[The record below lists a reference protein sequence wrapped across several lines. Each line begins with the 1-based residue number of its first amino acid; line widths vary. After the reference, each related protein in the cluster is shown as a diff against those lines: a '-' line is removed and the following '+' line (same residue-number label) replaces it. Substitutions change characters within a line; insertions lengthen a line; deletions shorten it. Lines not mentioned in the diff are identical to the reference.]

1 MKHLKLAA
9 KIGLGFGLVIAL
21 AVALGAVAILAMTG
35 VLADAKRLDRETVPQ
50 VTVANSME
58 RDALLTMYNMRG
70 YSLSYVSKYLDLSSI
85 SLKAAMKDLEDAAAL
100 GSRYPRLTVLR
111 KNAVAAR
118 ARLQEYGSLAEQTA
132 AATQVIVAARGTQE
146 TAGRLFTTAC
156 LAYRDAQVQGTAAD
170 ARRHAAPA
178 AVAQRAERI
187 ATISDVVALAKDL
200 RMSMYKAQSEGT
212 PTAMNDGLQ
221 VFATYRAMLDGL
233 AAGGQGSEEKAL
245 LEQARTSGADY
256 ADASAKLLAA
266 MVQLSDLNT
275 ARNEVAQAVLEIA
288 KGTSVD
294 GLKDALAITTVANSR
309 LLTATFVLLGGLGAA
324 IVIGIG
330 LALAITRAITRPLSK
345 GVSFAQLVASG
356 DFTRTLDIR
365 QRDEVGTLAEALN
378 AMALRLRETVSTV
391 HQNASH
397 VAASSGQISENAQKL
412 ARGAQS
418 QASTLQE
425 TAAAIEELTASVD
438 QVSDH
443 AQAQAQA
450 VEKGAGSME
459 AVQKSIG
466 EVTRS
471 LEEISALSRT
481 SVQDA
486 VDGGHAVES
495 VVDGINRISE
505 SSEKIGGI
513 VTVIS
518 EIADQTN
525 LLALNASIEAARAG
539 EHGRGFA
546 VVADE
551 VSKLAERSAAS
562 AKEIT
567 VLIRE
572 SVTNVAAGVQ
582 TAKGSQR
589 AMEKIRGA
597 SEQVKEM
604 IDELTRSMGR
614 QAAAVGEL
622 AGALRNVNEMSQS
635 ISAATAEQTVNAR
648 QVSTAVENVNDLTQ
662 TAAAAAEEMSAAT
675 AETYRMSQEL
685 QRLVGQFK
693 ISAEEAGETAEED
706 QVPERSQLI
715 SDVPSSPPM

>member
-1 MKHLKLAA
+1 
-9 KIGLGFGLVIAL
+9 
-21 AVALGAVAILAMTG
+21 
-35 VLADAKRLDRETVPQ
+35 
-50 VTVANSME
+50 
-58 RDALLTMYNMRG
+58 
-70 YSLSYVSKYLDLSSI
+70 
-85 SLKAAMKDLEDAAAL
+85 
-100 GSRYPRLTVLR
+100 
-111 KNAVAAR
+111 
-118 ARLQEYGSLAEQTA
+118 
-132 AATQVIVAARGTQE
+132 
-146 TAGRLFTTAC
+146 
-156 LAYRDAQVQGTAAD
+156 
-170 ARRHAAPA
+170 
-178 AVAQRAERI
+178 
-187 ATISDVVALAKDL
+187 VVALAKDL
-200 RMSMYKAQSEGT
+200 RMSMYKAQSEGS
-212 PTAMNDGLQ
+212 PTAMKDGLS
-221 VFATYRAMLDGL
+221 VFASYRAMLDGL
-233 AAGGQGSEEKAL
+233 EAGAQGSEEKAL
-245 LEQARTSGADY
+245 LEEARASGTDY
-256 ADASAKLLAA
+256 ADASTKLLAA

-275 ARNEVAQAVLEIA
+275 SRNEVAQAVLEIA

-450 VEKGAGSME
+450 VEKGSGSMD
-459 AVQKSIG
+459 AVQQSIG

-471 LEEISALSRT
+471 LEEISTLART

-486 VDGGHAVES
+486 VDGGRAVES
-495 VVDGINRISE
+495 VVDGIGRISE

-567 VLIRE
+567 ALIRE
-572 SVTNVAAGVQ
+572 SVANVAAGVQ
-582 TAKGSQR
+582 TAKGSQQ

-597 SEQVKEM
+597 SEKVKTM
-604 IDELTRSMGR
+604 IDELTGSMGR

-635 ISAATAEQTVNAR
+635 ISAATAEQTVNAK

-662 TAAAAAEEMSAAT
+662 TAAAAADEMSAAT

-693 ISAEEAGETAEED
+693 ISDDAEEAGEQD
-706 QVPERSQLI
+706 QVPERSQVI
-715 SDVPSSPPM
+715 SEVPPSPLM